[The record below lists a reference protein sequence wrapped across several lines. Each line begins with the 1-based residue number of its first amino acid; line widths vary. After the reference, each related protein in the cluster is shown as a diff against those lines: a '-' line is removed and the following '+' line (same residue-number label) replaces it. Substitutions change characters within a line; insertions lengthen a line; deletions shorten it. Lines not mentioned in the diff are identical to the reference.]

1 MKSLSKPATARIR
14 SLCLHSGCSQLRI
27 LRTGP
32 HGMGTPHCSVS
43 VQACLPILYNIQLTN
58 LDPQEGSCAKS
69 FQNLSFLFRFADQG
83 RKPFEKHVS

>member
-14 SLCLHSGCSQLRI
+14 ILCLHSGCSQLRI

-43 VQACLPILYNIQLTN
+43 VQACLLILHGLLKRPPVAGDSRPWT
-58 LDPQEGSCAKS
+58 PAS
-69 FQNLSFLFRFADQG
+69 
-83 RKPFEKHVS
+83 